1 VGAGTRRIHSWFR
14 AIVVAVAIIVALTLV
29 FAVVPD
35 RIATVI
41 ERHVRGTLPRDVA
54 VTVWFALAVAGSS
67 WALVRLQRRGAI

>member
-1 VGAGTRRIHSWFR
+1 MGAGARRDLSWFR
-14 AIVVAVAIIVALTLV
+14 AAVVAVVLVAALTLV

-35 RIATVI
+35 RIATLI
-41 ERHVRGTLPRDVA
+41 ERHSRGTLPRDVA